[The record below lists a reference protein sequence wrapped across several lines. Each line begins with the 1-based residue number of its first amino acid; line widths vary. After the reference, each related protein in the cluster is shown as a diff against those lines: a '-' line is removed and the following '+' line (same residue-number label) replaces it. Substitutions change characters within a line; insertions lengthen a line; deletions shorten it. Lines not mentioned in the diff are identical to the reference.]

1 MLCYILIKI
10 YIYIYIIS
18 YHVKVLSGN
27 NVDTGSKCRSAEVD
41 TALLQHCGKQVDHP
55 IIIKLY
61 SSYSQIIVK
70 F

>member
-18 YHVKVLSGN
+18 YLVKVLSVN
-27 NVDTGSKCRSAEVD
+27 NVDAGSKCRSAEAD

-55 IIIKLY
+55 IRIKL
-61 SSYSQIIVK
+61 
-70 F
+70 